1 VSSLANAPAIEV
13 SDVSKR
19 FRIYREKPTSL
30 KQRLLTS
37 RSRAEDFWALR
48 DVALDVGE
56 GSTFG
61 LIGHNGSGKTTL
73 LKCVAGI
80 LRPTSG
86 AILQRGR
93 LAALLELGAGFHPE
107 LTGRE
112 NVYLNASF
120 LGLSRK
126 QTDAAFDDIVAFAE
140 LEQFIDTEVK
150 FYSSGMLVRL
160 GFAVAVHVDPDVLL
174 IDEVL
179 AVGDEAFQ
187 AKCLNRVREF
197 QREGRT
203 IVLVTHALDTVREV
217 CDRAVMLDHGR
228 IHAIG
233 LPDDV
238 VREMRYVLLGGSDP
252 GFVAEEGT
260 REAEIAAVE
269 IIRAS
274 GAGDGPVLRDDP
286 LTIQI
291 DVRTNEPVDD
301 LDVDFAVLDGATNYP
316 VIEERT
322 STHGIVIDRFDGKKR
337 VRFRIPSFPYTAGKY
352 WVTIGL
358 SSRSTGHLFHVQTQR
373 YLFEVIE
380 VPRVQEHIE
389 VVVEAEVED
398 L

>member
-1 VSSLANAPAIEV
+1 MNPPAIEV
-13 SDVSKR
+13 ADVSKR
-19 FRIYREKPTSL
+19 FRVYRDKPTSL
-30 KQRLLTS
+30 KQRVLFS
-37 RSRAEDFWALR
+37 RSKAEDFWALR

-160 GFAVAVHVDPDVLL
+160 GFAVAVHVDPEILL
-174 IDEVL
+174 VDEVL

-187 AKCLNRVREF
+187 AKCLNRIRGF

-203 IVLVTHALDTVREV
+203 IVLVTHALDVVSQV
-217 CDRAVMLDHGR
+217 CDRAVMLEHGELY
-228 IHAIG
+228 AKG
-233 LPDDV
+233 NPADV
-238 VREMRYVLLGGSDP
+238 VRELRYALLSNDP
-252 GFVAEEGT
+252 NFVAEEGT
-260 REAEIAAVE
+260 REVE
-269 IIRAS
+269 LAGVSLIRM
-274 GAGDGPVLRDDP
+274 DGTTERPVRLGED

-291 DVRTNEPVDD
+291 DARANQTIDD
-301 LDVDFAVLDGATNYP
+301 LVASFQVLDSANYP
-316 VIEERT
+316 VVDGREPIGHIE
-322 STHGIVIDRFDGKKR
+322 GKKR
-337 VRFRIPSFPYTAGKY
+337 VRFILRRLSLVPGRYFVTVGLEAGE
-352 WVTIGL
+352 
-358 SSRSTGHLFHVQTQR
+358 TGRLLHVQTQR
-373 YLFEVIE
+373 YWFEVVDEERPHHEGEI
-380 VPRVQEHIE
+380 RVD
-389 VVVEAEVED
+389 AATED

>member
-13 SDVSKR
+13 HDVSKR

-48 DVALDVGE
+48 DVALEVGE

-140 LEQFIDTEVK
+140 LERFIDTEVK

-160 GFAVAVHVDPDVLL
+160 GFAVAVYVEPDVLL

-203 IVLVTHALDTVREV
+203 IVLVTHALDTVTEI
-217 CDRAVMLDHGR
+217 CDRAAMLHHGEL
-228 IHAIG
+228 HAIG
-233 LPDDV
+233 MPAEV
-238 VREMRYVLLGGSDP
+238 VREMRHVLLGMADP
-252 GFVAEEGT
+252 GFVPEQGT
-260 REAEIAAVE
+260 REAEIVE
-269 IIRAS
+269 VQIVRPDGSSHGAILS
-274 GAGDGPVLRDDP
+274 GDP
-286 LTIQI
+286 LTIVV
-291 DVRTNEPVDD
+291 DVRQNETVDD
-301 LDVDFAVLDGATNYP
+301 LDVDFAVHESTNYL
-316 VIEERT
+316 VLDART
-322 STHGIVIDRFDGKKR
+322 SRAGIDLGRFDKKR
-337 VRFRIPSFPYTAGKY
+337 VRFKIQGFPYDPGKY

-358 SSRSTGHLFHVQTQR
+358 SSRTTGHLYHVQTQR
-373 YLFEVIE
+373 YLFEVFDAPRAQERVE
-380 VPRVQEHIE
+380 VPVGM
-389 VVVEAEVED
+389 EVED

>member
-1 VSSLANAPAIEV
+1 MSSLANAPAIEV
-13 SDVSKR
+13 HDVSKR

-126 QTDAAFDDIVAFAE
+126 ETDAAFDDIVAFAE

-160 GFAVAVHVDPDVLL
+160 GFAVAVHVEPDVLL

-203 IVLVTHALDTVREV
+203 IVLVTHALDTVTEI
-217 CDRAVMLDHGR
+217 CDRAAMLHHGEL
-228 IHAIG
+228 HAIG
-233 LPDDV
+233 MPAEV
-238 VREMRYVLLGGSDP
+238 VREMRHVLLGMADP
-252 GFVAEEGT
+252 GFVPEQGT
-260 REAEIAAVE
+260 REAEIVE
-269 IIRAS
+269 VQIVRPDGSSHGAILS
-274 GAGDGPVLRDDP
+274 GDP
-286 LTIQI
+286 LTIVV
-291 DVRTNEPVDD
+291 DVRQNEPVDD
-301 LDVDFAVLDGATNYP
+301 LDVDFAVHESTNYL
-316 VIEERT
+316 VLDART
-322 STHGIVIDRFDGKKR
+322 SREGIDLGRFDKKR
-337 VRFRIPSFPYTAGKY
+337 VRFKIQGFPYDPGKY

-358 SSRSTGHLFHVQTQR
+358 SSRTTGHLYHVQTQR
-373 YLFEVIE
+373 YLFEVFDAPRAQERVE
-380 VPRVQEHIE
+380 VPVG
-389 VVVEAEVED
+389 VEVED

>member
-1 VSSLANAPAIEV
+1 VNAAIEV
-13 SDVSKR
+13 GDVSKR
-19 FRIYREKPTSL
+19 FRIYRDKPTSL
-30 KQRLLTS
+30 KQRVLSS

-86 AILQRGR
+86 TIRQRGR

-120 LGLSRK
+120 LGLSRR

-140 LEQFIDTEVK
+140 LEDFIDNEVK

-187 AKCLNRVREF
+187 AKCLDRVRTF

-203 IVLVTHALDTVREV
+203 IVLVTHALDTVIEI
-217 CDRAVMLDHGR
+217 CDRAAMLHHGQL
-228 IHAIG
+228 HAIG
-233 LPDDV
+233 MPADV
-238 VREMRYVLLGGSDP
+238 VREMRYVLLGVTDP
-252 GFVAEEGT
+252 NFVPEEGT
-260 REAEIAAVE
+260 REAEIAEVQIVRPNGSSE
-269 IIRAS
+269 
-274 GAGDGPVLRDDP
+274 GAILRGDP
-286 LTIQI
+286 LTIVI
-291 DVRTNEPVDD
+291 DVRQHEPLDD
-301 LDVDFAVLDGATNYP
+301 LDVDFAVLDGATNHA
-316 VIEERT
+316 VLDART
-322 STHGIVIDRFDGKKR
+322 SRAGLDLGRFEKKR
-337 VRFRIPSFPYTAGKY
+337 VRFRIEAFPYEPGKY

-358 SSRSTGHLFHVQTQR
+358 SNRTTGHLYHVQTQR
-373 YLFEVIE
+373 YLFEV
-380 VPRVQEHIE
+380 VDAPRVQERVE
-389 VVVEAEVED
+389 VSVAVEVED